1 MKIVVI
7 NGSPRKKWNT
17 SRLLESFAEG
27 MKSTGEELEIK
38 NINVYDYNFTG
49 CKSCF
54 ACKLKKFEG
63 ETPECRVKDEI
74 HDLLVDARNA
84 DAIVIGSPIYFCDLS
99 AQVKAFIERLM
110 YPGNSAKPIP
120 SVFVYTSNAPE
131 DAFEKYIEASVSIIE
146 KYMEGNFGV
155 YPDKIYAY
163 DTYQRD
169 NEEIYKKSSHDMS
182 YKKIR
187 KETQFPIDLKNAY
200 DGGIRFIN
208 KIKEMEI

>member
-7 NGSPRKKWNT
+7 SGSPRTKWNT
-17 SRLLESFAEG
+17 ARLLESFAAG
-27 MKSTGEELEIK
+27 MKSTGEELKIQ

-54 ACKLKKFEG
+54 ACQLKKFEG
-63 ETPECRVKDEI
+63 QTPECRVKDEI

-84 DAIVIGSPIYFCDLS
+84 DGIVVGSPIYFCDLS
-99 AQVKAFIERLM
+99 AQVKAFLERLM
-110 YPGNSAKPIP
+110 YPGKIKKPIP
-120 SVFVYTSNAPE
+120 SVFIYTSNAPE
-131 DAFEKYIEASVSIIE
+131 DAFEQFIKVSVAITE

-155 YPDKIYAY
+155 YPDRIYAY

-169 NEEIYKKSSHDMS
+169 HEELYKKSYNMES
-182 YKKIR
+182 KKLR
-187 KETQFPIDLKNAY
+187 RETQFPIDLNNAY

-208 KIKEMEI
+208 KVKEMEV